1 LLLMPLFN
9 NTNEVAVYCNSFLGV
24 VPPDKKQLALFIVI
38 GVLFFQ
44 LLILAYKCWRY
55 RKLIPPEQRPPSL
68 LELLNK
74 IQVDDEPKENEGEV
88 KK

>member
-9 NTNEVAVYCNSFLGV
+9 NSNEVTAYCKEVVGV

-68 LELLNK
+68 LDIIKTLL
-74 IQVDDEPKENEGEV
+74 DDESKENKGEV

>member
-1 LLLMPLFN
+1 MPLFN
-9 NTNEVAVYCNSFLGV
+9 NSNEVTAYCKEVVGV

-44 LLILAYKCWRY
+44 LLVLAYKCWRY

-74 IQVDDEPKENEGEV
+74 IQVDDEPTQNEKGEV